1 MNHPTTCTGRETG
14 RRDLIAL
21 LTFATLVFASV
32 WVAVDRSC
40 KCPDSEDSASC
51 LFSFD
56 FQAANFS
63 DLGDAGFDF
72 LPATSLAF
80 VVLTP
85 SVDESLSTGVEV
97 QLVLR
102 SEEALYRLAPK
113 QSPPKIRA

>member
-1 MNHPTTCTGRETG
+1 MDHSTTCTGRETG

-21 LTFATLVFASV
+21 LTFATLVFASM

-56 FQAANFS
+56 FQAANFN
-63 DLGDAGFDF
+63 DLGDAGFDL
-72 LPATSLAF
+72 LPASSLSL
-80 VVLTP
+80 VVVTQ
-85 SVDESLSTGVEV
+85 SVDESASIGAQG

-113 QSPPKIRA
+113 QSPPKTRA